1 MTEKEYNIRRESLEA
16 WAKNQARQVHVGG
29 ISPQELERRGEYY
42 NKQIARLNEEY
53 SKSKEKEAEEYFG
66 D

>member
-1 MTEKEYNIRRESLEA
+1 MTEREYNIRRKSLDE
-16 WAKNQARQVHVGG
+16 WAKNQARQVHAGG
-29 ISPQELERRGEYY
+29 ISPQEWERRGEYY
-42 NKQIARLNEEY
+42 NEQIVRLNEEY